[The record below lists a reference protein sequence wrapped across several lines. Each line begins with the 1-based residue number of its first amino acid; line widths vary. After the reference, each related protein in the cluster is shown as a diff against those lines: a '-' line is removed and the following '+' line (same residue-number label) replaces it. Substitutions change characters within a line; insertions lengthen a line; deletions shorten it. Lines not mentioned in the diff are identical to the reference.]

1 SMLSGMNS
9 SGHAESATSSAIS
22 GGSIIIRD
30 KANQQQS
37 IDDLSRDTANA
48 SGRLDAIFDKERE
61 QQRLEEAQLISDIGT
76 QVSDIART
84 EDAIAA
90 AQKASEKRQSA
101 TQEERGAAKAEW
113 EQ

>member
-1 SMLSGMNS
+1 MVWRYYVSP
-9 SGHAESATSSAIS
+9 
-22 GGSIIIRD
+22 
-30 KANQQQS
+30 
-37 IDDLSRDTANA
+37 
-48 SGRLDAIFDKERE
+48 GR
-61 QQRLEEAQLISDIGT
+61 EEAQLISDIGT

-113 EQ
+113 ESLVLSVCQRMPIPH